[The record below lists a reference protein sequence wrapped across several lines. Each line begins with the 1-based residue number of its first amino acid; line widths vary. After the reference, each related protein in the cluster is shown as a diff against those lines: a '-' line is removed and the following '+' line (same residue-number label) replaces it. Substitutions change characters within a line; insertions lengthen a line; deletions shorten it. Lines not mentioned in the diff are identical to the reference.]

1 MFNKETRFAKYSKGL
16 CWVVSVIWLALAV
29 LSFTGGNGGITG
41 FLWLAGA
48 IAFAVSA
55 ISIGKSEGAD
65 AAEGAT
71 DWPLS
76 LIAGGLSGAVSLVS
90 ESTVRLPNKAVEM
103 PVDSGICSGTSGRR
117 ESVKIGSRGTFSPCN
132 RAHFVGRHD

>member
-1 MFNKETRFAKYSKGL
+1 MIRLSAAVRWDMVIQFRHGFYYVGGFL
-16 CWVVSVIWLALAV
+16 VVIWLALAV

-71 DWPLS
+71 D
-76 LIAGGLSGAVSLVS
+76 
-90 ESTVRLPNKAVEM
+90 
-103 PVDSGICSGTSGRR
+103 
-117 ESVKIGSRGTFSPCN
+117 
-132 RAHFVGRHD
+132 

>member
-48 IAFAVSA
+48 IAF
-55 ISIGKSEGAD
+55 
-65 AAEGAT
+65 
-71 DWPLS
+71 
-76 LIAGGLSGAVSLVS
+76 AVSLVS